1 MELIPQSTALLEE
14 LERDSDQRY
23 RSSLSFWAQAAVAVV
38 PDLLAVSFTVVRHD
52 VTFTYLRRL
61 ASFNRLVLT
70 GDTPRSFVSPHTP
83 SPHVPSWTTPGSAP
97 RGTTR
102 YDERTWRTSAPTVTA
117 AHVRSSLTLPVLSAD
132 DTITGAFTLH
142 GPHRGTFTGQVESLA
157 AAVGAWA
164 QGATVDTDLA
174 FDSLTHAQTAL
185 ARLRTQAILDRAVGI
200 VAARH
205 GVTAQAAL
213 TKLKL
218 LAGRVDASLEDIAV
232 AVVCDGAT

>member
-1 MELIPQSTALLEE
+1 MELIPESAALLTE
-14 LERDSDQRY
+14 LERDGEQRY
-23 RSSLSFWAQAAVAVV
+23 AASLSFWAQAAVAVV
-38 PDLLAVSFTVVRHD
+38 PDLLAVSFTVLRHD
-52 VTFTYLRRL
+52 VTFTHLRRV
-61 ASFNRLVLT
+61 ASFNRLRLPGHGPEEVSS
-70 GDTPRSFVSPHTP
+70 PVVRSSVAVVSSEPH
-83 SPHVPSWTTPGSAP
+83 
-97 RGTTR
+97 GTLR
-102 YDERTWRTSAPTVTA
+102 YDERTWRVSAPTVTT
-117 AHVRSSLTLPVLSAD
+117 AHVRSSLVLPVMSSDASV
-132 DTITGAFTLH
+132 TGAFTFH
-142 GPHRGTFTGQVESLA
+142 GPRRGIFTGQVESLA

-185 ARLRTQAILDRAVGI
+185 ARLRTQAMLDRAVAI

-213 TKLKL
+213 TRLKL